1 MAMDDPADH
10 AWSEPRV
17 AGFFRANPDRVP
29 RTWSF
34 VPQGWDEPVADALTS
49 LLGIERASGTAI
61 RITQIK
67 EKMGGLRIYVAVDED
82 SVGPFEIVK
91 STPASTHFRNSATP
105 GSVREQ
111 AHAIVDQAADRAE
124 LLCIQCGLPATHRN
138 GLYRVCATHVRRE
151 GSRT

>member
-1 MAMDDPADH
+1 
-10 AWSEPRV
+10 V
-17 AGFFRANPDRVP
+17 AGFFRAHPERVP
-29 RTWSF
+29 HTPSF
-34 VPQGWDEPVADALTS
+34 VPNGWDEPVADALTS
-49 LLGIERASGTAI
+49 LLGVERVSGTAI

-91 STPASTHFRNSATP
+91 STPASTHFRNSAKP
-105 GSVREQ
+105 GSVREH

-124 LLCIQCGLPATHRN
+124 LYCIRCGAPATHRK
-138 GLYRVCATHVRRE
+138 GLYRVCATHVQRK